1 MTFTYTQNTP
11 NANDTVAKTQPIIKN
26 NFNYIRTWALLDHRF
41 SASTTDVLTGAHN
54 QITFPAK
61 IDPAPGIGTA
71 ISVLF
76 PSSTGS
82 GTVYNTLAFENAN
95 GAFNITGRN
104 PSVPAAPAEIETC
117 LPGNVLIKCGKITVS
132 MTGGNNGGALVTFS
146 SPFPTDIRGVQLT
159 PINSV
164 NGTSPLQINTNL
176 TFSVNAVDVNGFN
189 YVWTNSAV
197 SGTGSP
203 FAGFY
208 WTAIGTS
215 L

>member
-41 SASTTDVLTGAHN
+41 SAATTDVLTGAHN
-54 QITFPAK
+54 KITYPASMA
-61 IDPAPGIGTA
+61 APGIGTA
-71 ISVLF
+71 FAVLY
-76 PSSTGS
+76 PSNGS
-82 GTVYNTLAFENAN
+82 GFDGIALQNAA
-95 GAFNITGRN
+95 GSFDITGRN
-104 PSVPAAPAEIETC
+104 PSVPAAPAQIETC
-117 LPGNVLIKCGKITVS
+117 LPGKVLMKCGIITVS
-132 MTGGNNGGALVTFS
+132 MTGGNNGSGTVTFDVS
-146 SPFPTDIRGVQLT
+146 FPTDVRSIQLT
-159 PINSV
+159 PINV
-164 NGTSPLQINTNL
+164 GAAPSPLQSNTNL
-176 TFSVNAVDVNGFN
+176 SFGINSVTTASFG
-189 YVWTNSAV
+189 YSWTNAPV